1 MKHTREEEEVSL
13 SLLAFLRAQS
23 GVSMVASRK
32 NERKVTSVLF
42 HSSTRIGRF
51 LCRFRWCDK
60 YTQSF
65 YVQIHDKRTSQNKS
79 HAQKKASSLSALCS
93 ALTTLTTLIV
103 GQYGTIYHEKD
114 ICNIFYN
121 GMTRYLFILCSTYA
135 FVMSV
140 HILPLSIICFQ
151 ICMIFVSRI

>member
-1 MKHTREEEEVSL
+1 MVSY

-42 HSSTRIGRF
+42 HSSTQIGRF

-65 YVQIHDKRTSQNKS
+65 YVQIHVKRTSQNKS

-93 ALTTLTTLIV
+93 ALTSLTTLIV
-103 GQYGTIYHEKD
+103 GEYGTIYQEKD
-114 ICNIFYN
+114 ICK
-121 GMTRYLFILCSTYA
+121 
-135 FVMSV
+135 
-140 HILPLSIICFQ
+140 HILQQDDQISVYFMLNLCICNECTYSTFEHY
-151 ICMIFVSRI
+151 FASGYA